1 MKFLASLALLA
12 SAVAAS
18 PIVSR
23 QASSSNSTQTFHLK
37 TSGASNEDHNN
48 LYVEAY
54 HTGAGFN
61 DAVLTSDVGSA
72 APAFLNG
79 TYTQFDLG
87 TPFPWGFKLTAPNN
101 YGAWESVQINTGYG
115 TEGFST
121 DGSGLEGPEAY
132 GFGGWLV
139 CDWYHNA
146 PQLFY
151 IYRYYTPTI
160 PSSCSRV
167 DLTPE
172 YTS

>member
-12 SAVAAS
+12 STVAAG
-18 PIVSR
+18 PIVLPR
-23 QASSSNSTQTFHLK
+23 AASNSTSTFHLK

-48 LYVEAY
+48 LYVYAY

-61 DAVLTSDVGSA
+61 DAVLTSDVGTAS
-72 APAFLNG
+72 PAFLNG
-79 TYTQFDLG
+79 THTQFDLG
-87 TPFPWGFKLTAPNN
+87 TPFPWGFKMGVQNN
-101 YGAWESVQINTGYG
+101 YAAWESVQINTGYG
-115 TEGFST
+115 DQDFSI
-121 DGSGLEGPEAY
+121 SGTNLEWSEAN

-151 IYRYYTPTI
+151 ISSYYQPDI
-160 PSSCSRV
+160 PSSCSKV
-167 DLTPE
+167 DLTAE

>member
-18 PIVSR
+18 PLASR
-23 QASSSNSTQTFHLK
+23 QDSSSSTFHLK
-37 TSGASNEDHNN
+37 TSGASNDDHNN
-48 LYVEAY
+48 LYVYAY

-61 DAVLTSDVGSA
+61 DAVLTSDVGTAS
-72 APAFLNG
+72 PAFLNG
-79 TYTQFDLG
+79 TNTQFDLG
-87 TPFPWGFKLTAPNN
+87 TPFPWGLKPSVQNN

-115 TEGFST
+115 SGGFSVNGT
-121 DGSGLEGPEAY
+121 DFEWSAAS

-151 IYRYYTPTI
+151 IYRYTQPTI
-160 PSSCSRV
+160 PSSCSQV
-167 DLTPE
+167 DLTAE
-172 YTS
+172 YVS

>member
-12 SAVAAS
+12 STVAAG
-18 PIVSR
+18 PVLYPR
-23 QASSSNSTQTFHLK
+23 QSSNSTQSFYLK
-37 TSGASNEDHNN
+37 TSGATNGDHNN
-48 LYVEAY
+48 LYVYAY

-61 DAVLTSDVGSA
+61 DAVLTSDVGTAS
-72 APAFLNG
+72 PAFLNG
-79 TYTQFDLG
+79 THTQFDLG
-87 TPFPWGFKLTAPNN
+87 TSFPWGFKMGVQNN
-101 YGAWESVQINTGYG
+101 YAAWESVQINVGYG
-115 TEGFST
+115 DDDFSI
-121 DGSGLEGPEAY
+121 GSTGLEWSAQD

-151 IYRYYTPTI
+151 IYRYEEPTI
-160 PSSCSRV
+160 PESCSTV